1 MEDFEKKL
9 KARTPKIKDKLGE
22 VLPKVQKLAEETVE
36 LSKKFEKFA
45 EEHHQAKAKKIK
57 KILE

>member
-9 KARTPKIKDKLGE
+9 KARTQKIKDKLSE

-45 EEHHQAKAKKIK
+45 EEHHQEKAQKIK
-57 KILE
+57 KILG